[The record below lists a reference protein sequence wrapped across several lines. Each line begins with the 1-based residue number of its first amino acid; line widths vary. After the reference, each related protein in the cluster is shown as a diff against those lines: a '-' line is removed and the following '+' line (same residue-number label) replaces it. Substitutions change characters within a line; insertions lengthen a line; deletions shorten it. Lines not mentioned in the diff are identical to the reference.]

1 MPLFPLHVV
10 LFPGSAMPLHVFEP
24 RYRTMMEAV
33 LSGDRRFGV
42 LAIQRGREV
51 GGYADTFR
59 IGTVAVVEQI
69 QRAPDGSMAIIV
81 TGHERFAL
89 DVRLPDDPYPNGEVT
104 LLEEPLGEQPSRE
117 LPAAR
122 AAVNR
127 YLSVVARVHGDDVVA
142 PALTNDIVA
151 TSFTLASA
159 LSLDLPER
167 QRLLEANDA
176 AERLKLVTGVAKREA
191 LLLEAVGPSVGRPTD
206 AVSPN

>member
-10 LFPGSAMPLHVFEP
+10 LFPGSALPLHIFEQ

-33 LSGDRRFGV
+33 LSEDRRFGV
-42 LAIQRGREV
+42 LAIRRGREV

-69 QRAPDGSMAIIV
+69 QRANDGSMAIIV
-81 TGHERFAL
+81 SGQERFAL

-104 LLEEPLGEQPSRE
+104 LLEEPSGEQPSRE

-127 YLSVVARVHGDDVVA
+127 YLSVVAKVHGDDVVA
-142 PALTNDIVA
+142 PALPDDLA
-151 TSFTLASA
+151 AASFALASV
-159 LSLDLPER
+159 LTLDLPER
-167 QRLLEANDA
+167 QRLLEANDV
-176 AERLKLVTGVAKREA
+176 AERLKLVTDVAKREA

-206 AVSPN
+206 AISPN